1 LLHPLF
7 GLYLTVMVAVG
18 TEVAV
23 SAEPTAGIVAQQE
36 LDEHAE
42 GVFLKRGT
50 GVGGFAMLVQSAFV
64 ADADAVGI
72 IAADVCAGFLHRTK
86 GFDVAIAADV
96 IMVSGFTESATDMIG
111 GKIVFRIAAIAAGSG
126 TVYDD

>member
-1 LLHPLF
+1 
-7 GLYLTVMVAVG
+7 MVAVG
-18 TEVAV
+18 TEVAM
-23 SAEPTAGIVAQQE
+23 AADATARIVAQQE
-36 LDEHAE
+36 LDKHAE
-42 GVFLKRGT
+42 GVFLKRST

-72 IAADVCAGFLHRTK
+72 IAADVCAGFLHGTK

-96 IMVSGFTESATDMIG
+96 IMVSGFTEAATDMIG
-111 GKIVFRIAAIAAGSG
+111 GKIVFRIATIAAGSG